1 MMTRL
6 ILHFYRPDS
15 ETICSRRSSMDPGRK
30 MPLQEKDVEDDG
42 VQAQGSQVFSEA
54 SYDSCKEN
62 ICHEFFPQTP
72 TRGASSLSIP
82 LSNTN
87 LLNTPTRSTP
97 NSQCTG
103 AKLALYLNAELD
115 SQGEAAVLA
124 LDDCGASSRS
134 EEGVG
139 EEDAGG
145 KGNWAA
151 ASENENVASDEGV
164 VQVVAGLADEAEVLL
179 AQCSCN
185 SNSQCSCYSTC
196 QQLQQQVSQLR
207 DEKRVLRAHVLALQ
221 NERTR
226 RIELEDEIKYLQH
239 SFNEV
244 SAAHTALQRELQH
257 LQQLHQPS
265 APSPPALLHPSG
277 LASGSALAGG
287 AAGFAGAGVFTAD
300 SYVCEAPG
308 SSRER
313 AEYTGTKRSHCSRSK
328 HRFS

>member
-1 MMTRL
+1 
-6 ILHFYRPDS
+6 
-15 ETICSRRSSMDPGRK
+15 MDPGRK
-30 MPLQEKDVEDDG
+30 MPLQEEDVEDDG
-42 VQAQGSQVFSEA
+42 MQAQGSQVFSEA

-72 TRGASSLSIP
+72 TRGASTLSIP
-82 LSNTN
+82 LSNSN
-87 LLNTPTRSTP
+87 LLNAPTRSTP
-97 NSQCTG
+97 NSQCTD
-103 AKLALYLNAELD
+103 AKLAHSLNAELD

-134 EEGVG
+134 EEDVG
-139 EEDAGG
+139 EEDARG

-151 ASENENVASDEGV
+151 DSEKENVARDKGV
-164 VQVVAGLADEAEVLL
+164 MQVVAGLADEADVLL

-185 SNSQCSCYSTC
+185 SKSQCSCYSTC

-226 RIELEDEIKYLQH
+226 RIELEDEVKYLQH
-239 SFNEV
+239 SFHEV

-265 APSPPALLHPSG
+265 VPSPPALLHSSG

-287 AAGFAGAGVFTAD
+287 AAGFAGVGVFTAD

-308 SSRER
+308 SSSER
-313 AEYTGTKRSHCSRSK
+313 AEYIGTKRSHFSQSK
-328 HRFS
+328 HSV